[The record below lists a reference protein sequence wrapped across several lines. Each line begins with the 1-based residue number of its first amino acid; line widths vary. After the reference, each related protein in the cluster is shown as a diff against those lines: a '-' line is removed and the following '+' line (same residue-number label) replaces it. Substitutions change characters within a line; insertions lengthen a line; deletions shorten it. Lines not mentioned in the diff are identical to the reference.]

1 MEIGSRV
8 QTEKK
13 RNFPEKKKSKQSAR
27 QVRDDMEKTFVT
39 VEPTGHVSPSDAHA
53 SDGSGEEG
61 HTSDSEFVDSSHTL
75 GNEEQTSEKIIKH
88 LQMHMHPMVLRAVP

>member
-61 HTSDSEFVDSSHTL
+61 HNRIYTFSIFTHMLSHGSL
-75 GNEEQTSEKIIKH
+75 LH
-88 LQMHMHPMVLRAVP
+88 